1 MTKYLFVRHGES
13 EANLL
18 HEFSNR
24 GWKHGLTDLG
34 IKQAN
39 SLAMRLQDYSI
50 GAIYTSPLLRA
61 WQTAEI
67 VGRAVNIV
75 PQIANELIEFDTG
88 ALEGKSDQDSWNLYY
103 EITNDWFIRK
113 KYSRRFDRGDSF
125 ESILARFLPFF
136 ALIRQRHSH
145 SDQAV
150 LFVGHGGTFLC
161 TLPIVFE
168 QIDVNFAL
176 QHRLGHTDIVVAEEF
191 EGKLSCLVWG
201 GEIIIQP

>member
-39 SLAMRLQDYSI
+39 SLVMRLQDHSI
-50 GAIYTSPLLRA
+50 RAIYTSPLLRA

-88 ALEGKSDQDSWNLYY
+88 ALEGKSDQDSWNLYS

-113 KYSRRFDRGDSF
+113 KYSRRFDGGDSF

-136 ALIRQRHSH
+136 ELIRQRHSH

-168 QIDVNFAL
+168 QIEVNFAL